1 MAGTSDDESSFP
13 SLPPPPHL
21 QHEAPHGDHEHHT
34 AEDYGGEV
42 MRSGRGSNDVPML
55 DLEVRMNNNDEIRY
69 RFVSI
74 LSLLRLLSTTFT
86 AKL

>member
-1 MAGTSDDESSFP
+1 
-13 SLPPPPHL
+13 
-21 QHEAPHGDHEHHT
+21 
-34 AEDYGGEV
+34 